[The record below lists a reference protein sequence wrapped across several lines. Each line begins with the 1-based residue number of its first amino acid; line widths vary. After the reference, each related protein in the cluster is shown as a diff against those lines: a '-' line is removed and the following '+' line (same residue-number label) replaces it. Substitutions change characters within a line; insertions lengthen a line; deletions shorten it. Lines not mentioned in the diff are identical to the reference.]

1 MPHRCCVRLCSCTQG
16 ILPAFEAHSQT
27 TRLPIHL
34 TRLQGRL
41 CPRPDGR
48 PLGPESPRG
57 PANNPKASAGLP
69 WVPIHTLS
77 IPPLSL
83 PLQPCHCTW
92 VQKVLW
98 RRLVDIGSNSN
109 SQGFL
114 LSLAQPTHPTPVL
127 SLSVCL
133 PWLGALCALNR
144 LPPPSWSTKH
154 CQSMWAIALSK
165 AFRAFRPPYTLPL
178 HSNLHLPTHHI
189 VTAFFLWQRSLQ

>member
-114 LSLAQPTHPTPVL
+114 LSLAQQTHPTTPVL

-144 LPPPSWSTKH
+144 LPPPS
-154 CQSMWAIALSK
+154 
-165 AFRAFRPPYTLPL
+165 
-178 HSNLHLPTHHI
+178 
-189 VTAFFLWQRSLQ
+189 

>member
-144 LPPPSWSTKH
+144 LPPPS
-154 CQSMWAIALSK
+154 
-165 AFRAFRPPYTLPL
+165 
-178 HSNLHLPTHHI
+178 
-189 VTAFFLWQRSLQ
+189 